1 MEYQIGQRINHELF
15 GNGTITNVEKR
26 EINFLN
32 VSTIPDTDLVTVD
45 FDNAMLTESEKSN
58 WKINGPI
65 KTRVFTNESLNEHA
79 VIIK

>member
-15 GNGTITNVEKR
+15 GNGTITKVEKR